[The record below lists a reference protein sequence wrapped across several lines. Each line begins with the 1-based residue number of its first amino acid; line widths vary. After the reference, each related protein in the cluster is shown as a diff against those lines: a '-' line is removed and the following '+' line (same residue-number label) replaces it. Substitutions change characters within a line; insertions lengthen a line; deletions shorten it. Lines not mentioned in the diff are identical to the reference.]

1 MNNPNIKKDVDFV
14 LRVLDNPDNKEIHLP
29 ALTNL
34 IKNFENKWNDLLGSG
49 VVDFYINLLNNK
61 YKYVLQHSKRNDR
74 PCR

>member
-34 IKNFENKWNDLLGSG
+34 IKNFENNT
-49 VVDFYINLLNNK
+49 
-61 YKYVLQHSKRNDR
+61 KRFVILC
-74 PCR
+74 PIFVFLVI